1 MLVDLSDK
9 YFNLYQNY
17 LESYIVQAKQHAKSL
32 TSSIFDNPEFTA
44 EESSSTLKKLQLLDT
59 EISKLQLHLL
69 SQDNY
74 IHRFGYGLYSLDSSH
89 FEWIL
94 RGKNQDKHL
103 YWVTNNYLGKDTA
116 LSYLYGRSLRHK
128 GTATTIAELERY
140 LAFIPNLEQG
150 AISSFTNLEQGAI
163 SSFTKYRTSWAECT
177 NIVLINEKS
186 KDLIEWEI
194 IFLDEW
200 DEMNRQQWDE
210 WKHNFSSFTPHH
222 FKTMV

>member
-1 MLVDLSDK
+1 MLVDLTEK
-9 YFNLYQNY
+9 YFGLYQNY
-17 LESYIVQAKQHAKSL
+17 LESYIIHAKKHAEIL
-32 TSSIFDNPEFTA
+32 TASIFDNPEFTA
-44 EESSSTLKKLQLLDT
+44 EESSNTVEKLQLLDT

-74 IHRFGYGLYSLDSSH
+74 IFRFNEGIYSLDSPH

-94 RGKNQDKHL
+94 RGKNEDKHL
-103 YWVTNNYLGKDTA
+103 YWMTDNYLGEETA

-140 LAFIPNLEQG
+140 LAFIPNFEHS
-150 AISSFTNLEQGAI
+150 AVSSL
-163 SSFTKYRTSWAECT
+163 TKYRKPWTECT
-177 NIVLINEKS
+177 NIVLVNEKS

-194 IFLDEW
+194 VFLDEW
-200 DEMNRQQWDE
+200 NEINRQQWND

-222 FKTMV
+222 LKSMV